1 MPTLISARPSTP
13 SDIDGGYAW
22 LRLLAAVLIS
32 TIGGVGMWSI
42 TVVLPT
48 LQADFGVTRGD
59 ISFAYTAVMLGAVV
73 GGPIMG
79 RLSDKFG
86 IITPVIAGAAMLALG
101 LGLASLTANIWQFS
115 LVQGLLIG
123 VGTSASFGPVIA
135 DTSLWFARRRGI
147 AVAICSSG
155 SYLAGTIWPLII
167 QPFAQSIGWRHTYL
181 GIGVFC
187 LCSMLPLLLA
197 LRRRLPQEYRTQTR
211 RPNASPAGESSS
223 AGNGLQLLLMLAGIA
238 CCIAMAMPQV
248 HIVAYCTDLGYGPAH
263 GAQML
268 SLMFGTG
275 IISRLGFGWV
285 ADRIGP
291 APALLVSS
299 SLQAAS
305 LLAYFGANGLT
316 SLYIV
321 TAVFG
326 FVQGGIVPTYALIV
340 RECYPP
346 SEAGSRVGLV
356 LSSTLAG
363 MAIGG
368 WMSGVIF
375 DATLSYRAAFLNGF
389 AWNLLNLGIAAWLLL
404 RLPRYRTAAPA

>member
-1 MPTLISARPSTP
+1 MPTSVPARPGTLR
-13 SDIDGGYAW
+13 DIDGGYAW
-22 LRLLAAVLIS
+22 LRLFASVLIS
-32 TIGGVGMWSI
+32 TIGGVGLWSI

-48 LQADFGVTRGD
+48 LQADFGVTRAD
-59 ISFAYTAVMLGAVV
+59 ISFAYTAATMGAVV

-79 RLSDKFG
+79 RLSDRFG
-86 IITPVIAGAAMLALG
+86 IIMPVVIGAAMLALG
-101 LGLASLTANIWQFS
+101 LVLASQTASIWQFS

-123 VGTSASFGPVIA
+123 IGTSASFGPVIA
-135 DTSLWFARRRGI
+135 DVSLWFARRRGI

-155 SYLAGTIWPLII
+155 SYLAGTVWPLVI
-167 QPFAQSIGWRHTYL
+167 QPLTQSVGWRRTYL

-187 LCSMLPLLLA
+187 FCAMLPLLFA
-197 LRRRLPQEYRTQTR
+197 LRRRLPAEYRAQTR
-211 RPNASPAGESSS
+211 RAGSSPTDAPGS
-223 AGNGLQLLLMLAGIA
+223 GNRLQWLLMLAGVA
-238 CCIAMAMPQV
+238 CCVAMAMPQV

-268 SLMFGTG
+268 SLMFATG
-275 IISRLGFGWV
+275 IVSRLGFGWV
-285 ADRIGP
+285 ADRLGP
-291 APALLVSS
+291 VPALLVSS

-389 AWNLLNLGIAAWLLL
+389 AWNLLNLAIAAWLLL

>member
-1 MPTLISARPSTP
+1 MPASISARPSTRR
-13 SDIDGGYAW
+13 DIDSGYAW
-22 LRLLAAVLIS
+22 LRLLASVLLS
-32 TIGGVGMWSI
+32 TIGGVGLWSI

-48 LQADFGVTRGD
+48 LQADFGVTRAD
-59 ISFAYTAVMLGAVV
+59 VSFAYTAATMGAVV

-86 IITPVIAGAAMLALG
+86 IIMPVVTGAAMLALG
-101 LGLASLTANIWQFS
+101 LVLASRAASIWQFS

-123 VGTSASFGPVIA
+123 IGTSASFGPVIA
-135 DTSLWFARRRGI
+135 DVSLWFARRRGI

-155 SYLAGTIWPLII
+155 SYLAGTIWPLVI
-167 QPFAQSIGWRHTYL
+167 QPLTQSVGWRQTYL

-187 LCSMLPLLLA
+187 LCAMLPLLFA
-197 LRRRLPQEYRTQTR
+197 LRRRLPEEYRPQTR
-211 RPNASPAGESSS
+211 RAGTSPTDTPET
-223 AGNGLQLLLMLAGIA
+223 GNRLQWLLMLAGVA

-275 IISRLGFGWV
+275 IVSRLGFGWV

-291 APALLVSS
+291 VPALLVSS

-340 RECYPP
+340 REYYPP

-389 AWNLLNLGIAAWLLL
+389 AWNLLNLAVAAWLLL
-404 RLPRYRTAAPA
+404 RLPRYRAAAPA